1 MKGLR
6 RRNEDNSKKIEASQ
20 SFTIHLSNLVN
31 YKDVQFINSYSFNF
45 RVCSTNSYCVY
56 VAIQIKRLWL
66 KPVKYF
72 EIALFIF

>member
-31 YKDVQFINSYSFNF
+31 HKDVFINSYSFNF

-56 VAIQIKRLWL
+56 VAVQITEN
-66 KPVKYF
+66 F
-72 EIALFIF
+72 FG